1 METPSSG
8 IFYVDS
14 DMVLNMALDSDT
26 DSDSESGVDTAES
39 GSGVDTAVSEPSLDV
54 DGKRVMESSR
64 CLCTTGRDLK
74 ILVAV
79 VLWVNLKVVVGS
91 FVSSLEHP
99 IVGICSL

>member
-1 METPSSG
+1 METPSGG
-8 IFYVDS
+8 IFYIDS
-14 DMVLNMALDSDT
+14 DMVLNMALDLDT
-26 DSDSESGVDTAES
+26 DSDSE
-39 GSGVDTAVSEPSLDV
+39 SGVDTAVSEPSLDV
-54 DGKRVMESSR
+54 DGRRGMESRR

-91 FVSSLEHP
+91 FVGSLEHP